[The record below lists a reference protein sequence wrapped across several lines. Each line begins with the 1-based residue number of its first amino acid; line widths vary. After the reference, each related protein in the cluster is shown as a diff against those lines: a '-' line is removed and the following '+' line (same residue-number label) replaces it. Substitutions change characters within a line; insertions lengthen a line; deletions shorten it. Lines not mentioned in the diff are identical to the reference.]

1 MKARLIRERNG
12 FTARIDNEAVYWG
25 IKSGKLAF
33 EEHHKK
39 DIRYYMIPA
48 SVFER
53 LLEMDRN
60 WNVRLKNLLG
70 FEGVTPEDIIK
81 ILAAKESTDDV
92 QEEKEAVD

>member
-1 MKARLIRERNG
+1 MKARLIRDKDG
-12 FTARIDNEAVYWG
+12 FTARIDSEAVYLG

-33 EEHHKK
+33 DEHHKK

-70 FEGVTPEDIIK
+70 LEGITPEDILK
-81 ILAAKESTDDV
+81 MLKEEVKD
-92 QEEKEAVD
+92 EENH

>member
-1 MKARLIRERNG
+1 MKAKLIRDKNG
-12 FTARIDNEAVYWG
+12 FTARIDNEAVYLG

-48 SVFER
+48 SVFDR

-70 FEGVTPEDIIK
+70 LEGVTPEDVLK
-81 ILAAKESTDDV
+81 MLKEEAKSDETGST
-92 QEEKEAVD
+92 